1 VREIEVRK
9 QELAKTVA
17 KYLAADRELLQNFRQ
32 FDITEVSYDQSPQSF
47 YCGWVMSIMGTA
59 FYRRWNEIRQQVS
72 QTTRIK
78 ANEDWA
84 TISAMAH
91 DLVSSDE

>member
-1 VREIEVRK
+1 MNEIELRK

-17 KYLAADRELLQNFRQ
+17 KYIASDRELLQNFRQ
-32 FDITEVSYDQSPQSF
+32 FDIKEVSYDQSPQSF

-59 FYRRWNEIRQQVS
+59 YYRRWNEIRQTIA
-72 QTTRIK
+72 QTTRIQ
-78 ANEDWA
+78 ASEDWA

-91 DLVSSDE
+91 DLVNTDG